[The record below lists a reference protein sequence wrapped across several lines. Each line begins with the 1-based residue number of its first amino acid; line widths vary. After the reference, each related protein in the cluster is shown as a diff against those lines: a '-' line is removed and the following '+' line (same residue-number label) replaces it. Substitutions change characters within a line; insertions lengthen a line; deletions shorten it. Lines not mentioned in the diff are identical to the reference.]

1 MPYSIA
7 LTNLKRCNFIILIF
21 IYLNK
26 LLQPNDFLLGTGLL
40 GYASV
45 CVRDLGVYMI
55 LVSAICFKAL

>member
-21 IYLNK
+21 MYLNK

-45 CVRDLGVYMI
+45 CLRDLGIYRFFA
-55 LVSAICFKAL
+55 SAICFKAL